1 MTERLVIHIV
11 GGNARFRAQLSR
23 LAFGLGHHAEL
34 YETLEE
40 IIRYHPSDGILV
52 LDDPDGPDWARTTIR
67 LLDDAGIW
75 LPVVAVSESPAPW
88 RVVDAIKAGVQ
99 DYLGLPLESARLGA
113 ALVRVSEEAVVQNRI
128 RRRMVEARGR
138 LSALS
143 AREREVLDLLAAGSS
158 NKAIARDLE
167 ISPRTVEIH
176 RANMMGKLGARH
188 AAEAVRVR
196 LEAKLD

>member
-1 MTERLVIHIV
+1 MTQRLLIHIV

-23 LAFGLGHHAEL
+23 LVFAMSHHAEL
-34 YETLEE
+34 YETAEE
-40 IIRYHPSDGILV
+40 LVQHQPRDGIMV
-52 LDDPDGPDWARTTIR
+52 LDDPGTPDWAPGTIR
-67 LLDDAGIW
+67 MLDDAGIW
-75 LPVVAVSESPAPW
+75 LPIIAVSEQPASA
-88 RVVDAIKAGVQ
+88 RVVEAIKAGVL
-99 DYLGLPLESARLGA
+99 DYLSTPLESARFGE

-128 RRRMVEARGR
+128 RRRMIEARGR
-138 LSALS
+138 LSVLS

-188 AAEAVRVR
+188 AADAVRVR
-196 LEAKLD
+196 LEAKID

>member
-1 MTERLVIHIV
+1 MTQRLIIHIV

-40 IIRYHPSDGILV
+40 ITRHHPCEGIMV
-52 LDDPDGPDWARTTIR
+52 LDDAGDPDWAPATVRM
-67 LLDDAGIW
+67 LDDAGIW
-75 LPVVAVSESPAPW
+75 LPIVAVSEQPTSA
-88 RVVDAIKAGVQ
+88 RVVEAIKAGVL
-99 DYLGLPLESARLGA
+99 DYLGLPLEAARFGSALA
-113 ALVRVSEEAVVQNRI
+113 RVSEEAVVQNRI
-128 RRRMVEARGR
+128 RRRMIEARGR
-138 LSALS
+138 LSVLS

-158 NKAIARDLE
+158 NKASARDLE

-196 LEAKLD
+196 IEAKID